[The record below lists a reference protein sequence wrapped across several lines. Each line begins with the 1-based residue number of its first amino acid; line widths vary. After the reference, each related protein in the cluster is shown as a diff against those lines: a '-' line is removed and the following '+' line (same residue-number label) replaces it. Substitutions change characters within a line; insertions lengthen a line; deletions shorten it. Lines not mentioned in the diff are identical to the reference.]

1 MQNLDIILKGA
12 IKISQAAAE
21 VILQVYN
28 HEAFQVQMKSDAS
41 PLTIAD
47 ERANDLICKMLMEL
61 TPDIPIISEENIEI
75 EYEKR
80 RHFKYFWSVDPLDG
94 TKEFVKRNGEFTVNI
109 ALLENN
115 IPILGVIAVPV
126 QQSVYYAVKNKGS
139 FLLKNGVVQ
148 KMICSVFRLADAGLR
163 IPISRSAIN
172 KETSALIASYNQPV
186 LSPTGSALKF
196 MYLAEGHLDIYPRV
210 GTTMEWDTAA
220 AQIILEE
227 AGGQLLDLQ
236 TRHPLLYNKVS
247 LKNPDFI
254 AHGTILN
261 GGENN

>member
-1 MQNLDIILKGA
+1 MQNIDIILEGA
-12 IKISQAAAE
+12 IKIAQVAAE
-21 VILQVYN
+21 AILQVYY
-28 HEAFQVQMKSDAS
+28 HEAFQVQIKSDAS

-47 ERANDLICKMLMEL
+47 ERANDIICKMLMEL

-75 EYEKR
+75 EYQER

-139 FLLKNGVVQ
+139 YCMKNGVVQ
-148 KMICSVFRLADAGLR
+148 KIICSIFRLTDTGLR
-163 IPISRSAIN
+163 IPISRSYIS
-172 KETSALIASYNQPV
+172 KETNELIAAYNQPV

-220 AQIILEE
+220 AQIIMEE

-236 TRHPLLYNKVS
+236 TRQPLCYNKVS

-261 GGENN
+261 SGENN